1 MSDPKAEARQ
11 ELLEQELQRYVQL
24 LREVENPAKVIVFGS
39 VATGDVHEWSDID
52 LVIVN
57 ETGLPYLERLRHT
70 QKLLRP
76 IVGTD
81 IFYYTPEE
89 FAKLCA
95 ERRFFQDEIIS
106 KGRVLYERINE
117 RMASV
122 RHN

>member
-1 MSDPKAEARQ
+1 MSNAKVEARR
-11 ELLEQELQRYVQL
+11 ELLEQELKRYVRVL
-24 LREVENPAKVIVFGS
+24 KRTENPAKIIVFGS

-57 ETGLPYLERLRHT
+57 ETGLPYLERLLQT
-70 QKLLRP
+70 QKLLHP

-89 FAKLCA
+89 FAQLCA
-95 ERRFFQDEIIS
+95 NRRFFQDEIVS
-106 KGRVLYERINE
+106 KGRVLYERVSE

-122 RHN
+122 RHH